1 MTEGRAIGQA
11 LRLAGAALALAA
23 IPLATGTARADFA
36 PEAVGQVATLPAPTP
51 HWIFVGD
58 LLLRRAALL
67 DADTGT
73 FLGMLSS
80 SVGPIA
86 PLVGRANGEIY
97 LPETYYSRGSRG
109 VRTDVVTVY
118 DPATLAPTGEVVI
131 PPKRADVVNGA
142 ALATLLD
149 DGRFAAVFN
158 LTPGTSV
165 SVIELASRRFVGEIE
180 TPGCSLVYA
189 AGPRRIAM
197 LCADGSL
204 LLISLDEQGAEKS
217 RLQSKPFFDPEKDPV
232 TEKAVRHGNTWSFVS
247 FEGFVHEVELSGDT
261 PRFAEPWSLF
271 SAAERA
277 ATWRFG
283 GTQPLALHEQSGR
296 LYALVHKGGP
306 NGHKD
311 PGTEI
316 WVYDA
321 SHAHVQ
327 TIAVGNLMG
336 AFLTSQ
342 FRFSEGGWGA
352 WLLQKLVPNPGADRI
367 AVTQDAD
374 PRLILVS
381 SGAGSVGVHDARSGT
396 LLRNINDVG
405 LFPGVISAPWR

>member
-1 MTEGRAIGQA
+1 MREERAIRRA
-11 LRLAGAALALAA
+11 LRVGVAALALTA
-23 IPLATGTARADFA
+23 GTARADLA
-36 PEAVGQVATLPAPTP
+36 PETVGQVATLPAPSP

-86 PLVGRANGEIY
+86 PLVSPSSGEIY

-118 DPATLAPTGEVVI
+118 DPTTLAPTAEVVI

-142 ALATLLD
+142 GLATVLD

-165 SVIELASRRFVGEIE
+165 SVIELASRRFAGEFE

-204 LLISLDEQGAEKS
+204 LLVSLDERGREKS
-217 RLQSKPFFDPEKDPV
+217 RLQSAPFFDPEKDPV
-232 TEKAVRHGNTWSFVS
+232 TEKAVRRGNAWIFVS

-271 SAAERA
+271 SDAERT

-283 GTQPLALHEQSGR
+283 GAQPLALHEPLGR

-306 NGHKD
+306 DGHKE
-311 PGTEI
+311 PGTEV

-321 SHAHVQ
+321 ASRKRVQ
-327 TIAVGNLMG
+327 AIPVGNLVG
-336 AFLTSQ
+336 AFLASQ
-342 FRFSEGGWGA
+342 LRLGEGSWGA
-352 WLLQKLVPNPGADRI
+352 WLLESLVPNPGADRI
-367 AVTQDAD
+367 AVTQDAE

-381 SGAGSVGVHDARSGT
+381 SEAGSVGVHDARSGAF
-396 LLRNINDVG
+396 LRNINDVG
-405 LFPGVISAPWR
+405 LYPGVISAPWK

>member
-1 MTEGRAIGQA
+1 
-11 LRLAGAALALAA
+11 
-23 IPLATGTARADFA
+23 
-36 PEAVGQVATLPAPTP
+36 
-51 HWIFVGD
+51 
-58 LLLRRAALL
+58 LL

-86 PLVGRANGEIY
+86 PLVGRASGEIY

-109 VRTDVVTVY
+109 VRTDVLTVY
-118 DPATLAPTGEVVI
+118 DPTTLASTGEVVI
-131 PPKRADVVNGA
+131 PPKRADIVNGA

-149 DGRFAAVFN
+149 DGRFAAIFN

-165 SVIELASRRFVGEIE
+165 SVIDLSSRRFVGEIE

-204 LLISLDEQGAEKS
+204 LLLSLDEQGAEQS
-217 RLQSKPFFDPEKDPV
+217 RLQSAPFFDPEKDPV
-232 TEKAVRHGNTWSFVS
+232 TEKAVRRGDTWSFVS
-247 FEGFVHEVELSGDT
+247 FDGLVHEVELSGDT
-261 PRFAEPWSLF
+261 PRFVEPWSLF
-271 SAAERA
+271 SAAERE

-296 LYALVHKGGP
+296 LYALVHKGGAD
-306 NGHKD
+306 GHKQ
-311 PGTEI
+311 PGTEV

-321 SHAHVQ
+321 ASHVRVQ
-327 TIAVGNLMG
+327 TIPVGNLVG
-336 AFLTSQ
+336 AFVASQ
-342 FRFSEGGWGA
+342 LEFAEGGWGA
-352 WLLQKLVPNPGADRI
+352 WLLEKLVPNPGADRI
-367 AVTQDAD
+367 AVTQDLE

-381 SGAGSVGVHDARSGT
+381 SGGGSVAVHDARSGAF
-396 LLRNINDVG
+396 LRNINDVG